1 MLLTQAIIIKYDESI
16 SYHKIVLAFSNYS
29 INDVQIRLKDIELE
43 HAQKNFES
51 TKAIMDKEFNSDYQ
65 SDFEKNDYAP
75 QKEADGIMEVNFF
88 EFLHRLKRKL
98 NEYYF

>member
-1 MLLTQAIIIKYDESI
+1 MLPTQAIIIKYDESI
-16 SYHKIVLAFSNYS
+16 PYHKIVLAFSNYS

-43 HAQKNFES
+43 HALKNFEN
-51 TKAIMDKEFNSDYQ
+51 TKAKMEKEFNYDYQ

-88 EFLHRLKRKL
+88 ELIHRIKRKL
-98 NEYYF
+98 NE